1 MIKIYFCG
9 SIRGGRGLAEKYGQ
23 IVKMLQNFGT
33 VLTEH
38 IADKDII
45 EKEAESQ
52 TDEEIYIQD
61 RNWLEESDIV
71 IAEVTTPSL
80 GVGFEIGYAIR
91 MKKPILCLY
100 NNDAD
105 FDLSAMISGCPDLSV
120 VKYQQTGELRAA
132 IEKFIINNSIKSV
145 RL

>member
-9 SIRGGRGLAEKYGQ
+9 SIRGGRGLAETYGQ
-23 IVKMLQNFGT
+23 IIKLLQNYGT

-38 IADKDII
+38 IGDKFVI
-45 EKEAESQ
+45 EKEALTQ
-52 TDEEIYIQD
+52 TDNDIYIQD

-120 VKYQQTGELRAA
+120 VKYQQIGELRAA
-132 IEKFIINNSIKSV
+132 VEKFIYNNTIK
-145 RL
+145 